1 MSVPLSDRVVVR
13 ALIGL
18 EVFGAL
24 SALIGAI
31 LALAFN
37 GAGVPLAY
45 LANSKFSSFAIPGLL
60 LGVVV
65 GGTQIAAA
73 VALIRRNRW
82 GLLLSAIAGFGMLIW
97 IFAELAIIKQYSWL
111 QTVYFVHGGLEVV
124 LVLVLLGIVG
134 VRPRELQAERV
145 DTVN

>member
-1 MSVPLSDRVVVR
+1 MRTLV
-13 ALIGL
+13 AL
-18 EVFGAL
+18 ETFGAF

-31 LALAFN
+31 LALVFN

-45 LANSKFSSFAIPGLL
+45 LANSPFSSFAVSGLL
-60 LGVVV
+60 LGFVI

-97 IFAELAIIKQYSWL
+97 IFAELAIIEQYSWL
-111 QTVYFVHGGLEVV
+111 QTLYFVHGGLEVV
-124 LVLVLLGIVG
+124 FVLVLLGVAG
-134 VRPRELQAERV
+134 VRPLDLQAGRG